1 MCCDDL
7 AISEAVTLMTEL
19 WRYYP
24 KQFITSGAL
33 EGSLASRVLHM
44 LKHTA
49 KHTDN
54 ICLQFEIATSLFC
67 LYENATDPE
76 LSSLILKI
84 LVLLFL
90 EWFEDQTLRSHMIAN
105 FATL

>member
-1 MCCDDL
+1 MCSEDL
-7 AISEAVTLMTEL
+7 ALSESVALVTEL

-33 EGSLASRVLHM
+33 DGSLASRVLHK

-54 ICLQFEIATSLFC
+54 LCLQIEIATSLFS
-67 LYENATDPE
+67 LYEDATDPE
-76 LSSLILKI
+76 LSNLILKI
-84 LVLLFL
+84 LVLLVL
-90 EWFEDQTLRSHMIAN
+90 EWFEDQTLR
-105 FATL
+105 